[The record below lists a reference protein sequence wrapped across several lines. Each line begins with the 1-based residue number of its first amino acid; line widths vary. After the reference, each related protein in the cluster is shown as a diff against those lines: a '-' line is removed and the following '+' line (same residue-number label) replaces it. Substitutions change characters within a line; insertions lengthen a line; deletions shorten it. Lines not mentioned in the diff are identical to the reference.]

1 MSSNLPPG
9 VTTSMLPGN
18 RHEDAEYER
27 LANDL
32 YEVVPEG
39 VSDELFDLLVEFV
52 DERVQRAYSA
62 GYRDAVA
69 DTALSP
75 AQTEETR

>member
-32 YEVVPEG
+32 HEVVPEG
-39 VSDELFDLLVEFV
+39 VSHELFYPFL
-52 DERVQRAYSA
+52 
-62 GYRDAVA
+62 
-69 DTALSP
+69 
-75 AQTEETR
+75 